1 VEGLNPKT
9 SESGNAEGGS
19 MYRTVFLT
27 WLAAMV
33 IFAADVIYVGWDL
46 VAVAAGFR

>member
-1 VEGLNPKT
+1 
-9 SESGNAEGGS
+9 
-19 MYRTVFLT
+19 MYRTLLLT

-46 VAVAAGFR
+46 VTVAAGLR